1 MGLEELKQAG
11 ITLILYICFGV
22 YLGFGVILMSIGGWY
37 WSNAGAVGATAVY
50 LLLVGFIMLIIGGI
64 SLWAN
69 FKGMWFMLFLIELF
83 NIALFLVCA
92 HPVAVPHKT
101 CAGRQPHIGSDWG
114 VGGRVSRRCTS
125 RSLWC

>member
-92 HPVAVPHKT
+92 HRLPHT
-101 CAGRQPHIGSDWG
+101 AHCVTVVRGDTAW
-114 VGGRVSRRCTS
+114 
-125 RSLWC
+125 L